1 MVVENTSKKV
11 VKEIRLNLVKKN
23 QSAINLLDS
32 LISGDEND
40 QKETFDYLKKVLDED
55 RPSNRSLFT

>member
-11 VKEIRLNLVKKN
+11 VKETRLNLVKKN

-32 LISGDEND
+32 LISGDEKN

-55 RPSNRSLFT
+55 RPSNRNLFT